1 MTPLR
6 AHRLLRLAVR
16 LGARMRYMERPSSF
30 TVGAVRGLCTS
41 TSGKSKPDKANE
53 HDETFTS
60 TVELKGKK
68 GGSQAEEKSA
78 WTKFWDREM
87 ERREEAKKRKSEGW
101 EKLNKDMS
109 RSQLQD
115 YYDMQRKRGKAEPAI
130 KEIIPKSKAIAFPSM
145 VVHGLDG
152 STFDLSDNF
161 ANEVTWVTMYG
172 TALAMQMGQE
182 WLDEISG
189 EGIQIYEVSVNES
202 WFSRLL
208 KPLSLRGLKNRVPVE
223 KHANFATVFGSI
235 APQVFS
241 IP

>member
-1 MTPLR
+1 MVSDDHGRDRTRVRTEPGFRPSAWVPTLSMTPLR

-87 ERREEAKKRKSEGW
+87 VRPFA
-101 EKLNKDMS
+101 
-109 RSQLQD
+109 
-115 YYDMQRKRGKAEPAI
+115 AI
-130 KEIIPKSKAIAFPSM
+130 E
-145 VVHGLDG
+145 
-152 STFDLSDNF
+152 
-161 ANEVTWVTMYG
+161 
-172 TALAMQMGQE
+172 
-182 WLDEISG
+182 
-189 EGIQIYEVSVNES
+189 
-202 WFSRLL
+202 
-208 KPLSLRGLKNRVPVE
+208 
-223 KHANFATVFGSI
+223 
-235 APQVFS
+235 
-241 IP
+241 